1 MYLLKEKVLLPQIY
15 QSRFQKRGWGC
26 IPAAEAFKQP
36 PWRQRWPQNKCSHLW
51 RVEFCFYIIVIYLE
65 SKLPLRINQEFMKK
79 LNCDL
84 NIHDE
89 FNIDSF
95 LFAIFYPLTYKIQVC
110 QVCQNSNSYKIQ
122 NSTSSRTNIR
132 FEHILGEIVSKS
144 AKIHSPLMWKCLT
157 STLMLM

>member
-1 MYLLKEKVLLPQIY
+1 
-15 QSRFQKRGWGC
+15 
-26 IPAAEAFKQP
+26 
-36 PWRQRWPQNKCSHLW
+36 
-51 RVEFCFYIIVIYLE
+51 
-65 SKLPLRINQEFMKK
+65 MKK

-95 LFAIFYPLTYKIQVC
+95 LFAIFYPLTYKIQC

-122 NSTSSRTNIR
+122 NSTSSRTNIG

-144 AKIHSPLMWKCLT
+144 AKNYSPLMWKCFT
-157 STLMLM
+157 STLTLM